1 MNSMLTPKP
10 NDDPHD
16 IVVVAPDAIK
26 VAPAEDVIESLL
38 KDKVRGPSE
47 PPLRVEPQLRAVPEV
62 EAAAAMPAV
71 DTNFRATAVND
82 VLVKSRRRSLAGRA
96 LRGVAALLLAGCI
109 GGVAMAWHYHAEAA
123 QQLIAEWAPLFA
135 HKSTQPSEKTGLA
148 APPVLAA
155 AEVGA
160 ANASPAP
167 AAPADAARTATP
179 PTAAAAPTAAAT
191 AAPAAAA
198 ADEPQSLETMAR
210 DLANASQQIE
220 QLKASVEQLKA
231 SQQQLV
237 AMVSEKS
244 AAQALRP
251 KKPAQPAPPPR
262 PVAALTPARPPV
274 PALPPRPLRPA
285 GAPMPSAAAAPLPP
299 APAPYVPRQ
308 VEPQS
313 RAAVETLDD
322 PELVSVPRPPMPLR

>member
-1 MNSMLTPKP
+1 MNSIVKPKP
-10 NDDPHD
+10 SDDPHD
-16 IVVVAPDAIK
+16 IVVVAPDAIR

-47 PPLRVEPQLRAVPEV
+47 PQLHVEPQLHAGPGLPVDVP
-62 EAAAAMPAV
+62 MPPV
-71 DTNFRATAVND
+71 DTRFRATAVND
-82 VLVKSRRRSLAGRA
+82 VLIKSRRRSLAGRA
-96 LRGVAALLLAGCI
+96 LRAVAALLLAACI

-123 QQLIAEWAPLFA
+123 QQIIAEWAPLFA
-135 HKSTQPSEKTGLA
+135 HKSSQPSEKTVLA

-155 AEVGA
+155 VEGDA
-160 ANASPAP
+160 ANASPAQAVP
-167 AAPADAARTATP
+167 QAPSAAKTAAPPPAAEAAAPA
-179 PTAAAAPTAAAT
+179 
-191 AAPAAAA
+191 AAAA

-210 DLANASQQIE
+210 DLANASQEIV

-244 AAQALRP
+244 AAQALRS
-251 KKPAQPAPPPR
+251 KKPAQPASPPR
-262 PVAALTPARPPV
+262 PVAALTPARPPA
-274 PALPPRPLRPA
+274 PGLPPRPLRPA
-285 GAPMPSAAAAPLPP
+285 AAPIMPSAAAAPLPP
-299 APAPYVPRQ
+299 SPAPYVPRQ

-322 PELVSVPRPPMPLR
+322 PELVAVPRPPMPLR

>member
-1 MNSMLTPKP
+1 MLTPKP

-38 KDKVRGPSE
+38 KDKVRAPSE
-47 PPLRVEPQLRAVPEV
+47 PPLRVEPPLRAVPEV

-71 DTNFRATAVND
+71 DTTFRATAVND

-123 QQLIAEWAPLFA
+123 QRIIAEWAPLFA
-135 HKSTQPSEKTGLA
+135 QKSSQPSEKTGLA

-155 AEVGA
+155 AEVDA
-160 ANASPAP
+160 ANPAPAQAAAQVPTAAEAAARPAAVEAAAPSAPVETASPAP
-167 AAPADAARTATP
+167 AAASPD
-179 PTAAAAPTAAAT
+179 
-191 AAPAAAA
+191 
-198 ADEPQSLETMAR
+198 DPQSLEAMAR
-210 DLANASQQIE
+210 DLANASQEIE

-237 AMVSEKS
+237 AMVSEKA
-244 AAQALRP
+244 AAQNLRP
-251 KKPAQPAPPPR
+251 KKPAKPSR
-262 PVAALTPARPPV
+262 PVAALTPARK
-274 PALPPRPLRPA
+274 PAPPRSAAVPILP
-285 GAPMPSAAAAPLPP
+285 PSAAAQQP
-299 APAPYVPRQ
+299 AAAPYVPRQ
-308 VEPQS
+308 IEPQS
-313 RAAVETLDD
+313 RAAAETLND
-322 PELVSVPRPPMPLR
+322 PELGSVPRPPMPLR